1 VTAGEAEFLYLTTTG
16 RRSGQPREIEIW
28 FTHHE
33 GRYYLIAEHRDQANW
48 VQNLR
53 ANPQVHIRVA
63 GSSMEGTARVMD
75 AKAERTLWRKIQALS
90 EKKYGWGDGLIVE
103 ITPIGE
109 EGADAARRPTTA
121 HEV

>member
-1 VTAGEAEFLYLTTTG
+1 MTAGEAEFLYLTTTG

-28 FTHHE
+28 FTHRE
-33 GRYYLIAEHRDQANW
+33 GRYYLLAQHRDQTNW

-63 GSSMEGTARVMD
+63 GSSIEATARAMD
-75 AKAERTLWRKIQALS
+75 AKEESMLYGRIQTLS

-103 ITPIGE
+103 ITPIS
-109 EGADAARRPTTA
+109 
-121 HEV
+121 

>member
-1 VTAGEAEFLYLTTTG
+1 MTAGEAEFLYLTTIG

-33 GRYYLIAEHRDQANW
+33 GRYYLIAEHGDQANW

-53 ANPQVHIRVA
+53 TNPQVQIRIA
-63 GSSMEGTARVMD
+63 GSTMKAEARVMD
-75 AKAERTLWRKIQALS
+75 ATVERTLWRRIQALS
-90 EKKYGWGDGLIVE
+90 EKKYDWGNGLIVE
-103 ITPIGE
+103 ITPVGE
-109 EGADAARRPTTA
+109 EGADTARRPTTA

>member
-1 VTAGEAEFLYLTTTG
+1 VTAGDAEFLYLTTTG

-53 ANPQVHIRVA
+53 ANPRVHIRVA

-75 AKAERTLWRKIQALS
+75 AKAERTLWQKIQALS

-103 ITPIGE
+103 ITPVGE